1 MAHGST
7 GLRPPERTGRGAG
20 ASHIREDDGR
30 EGVDDDTGE
39 PLYQRDDDKPETV
52 RARLAAYDELTAPLA
67 AHYDADPAAAYHGFS
82 GASFPELLADDRRSD
97 AIWAEMRP
105 VLEERLK

>member
-1 MAHGST
+1 M
-7 GLRPPERTGRGAG
+7 
-20 ASHIREDDGR
+20 
-30 EGVDDDTGE
+30 
-39 PLYQRDDDKPETV
+39 
-52 RARLAAYDELTAPLA
+52 RAQRLAAYDELTAPLA